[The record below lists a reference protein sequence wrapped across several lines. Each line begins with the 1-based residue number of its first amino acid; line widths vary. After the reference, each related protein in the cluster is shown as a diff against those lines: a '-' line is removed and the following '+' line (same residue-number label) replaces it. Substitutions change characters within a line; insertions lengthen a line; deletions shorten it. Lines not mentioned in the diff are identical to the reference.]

1 LVFEGPD
8 FPTILDRFTAQTGRA
23 QLPPYWAF
31 APWKTR
37 DFYRNDK
44 EVLDDLDRYRKLGLP
59 ASVISIDS
67 PWATNYNTYEFNPK
81 QFADAPGMVRH
92 LHDEGYKLVVW
103 HTSWINSLTNAP
115 WEDTLQD
122 KVPATASPNF
132 AEASAKGYLLKL
144 QNGSDYI
151 STWWKGTGGLIDFT
165 NPDAKKWWQGQVAK
179 AIAAGADGFKNDDAE
194 GNFIGDVK
202 FASGEDLRMV
212 RNRYAVDYNRAVA
225 EVLTEKKGKD
235 WIMLQ
240 RSGTT
245 GSHMLPFFWAGD
257 NDASFSTTN
266 GLPTVVTAG
275 LNAGLSGI
283 SNWVSDLGGYNK
295 TARTDPDPEL
305 FVRWTQYC
313 ALSPGMEMMT
323 SYNWGPWD
331 YGDEALRNF
340 RQYSVLHMS
349 LFPYRYAAAQESAR
363 NGLPILRALV
373 LMHQTDPDARAA
385 ETQYYLGPDLLVA
398 PILSRVTQREVYL
411 PEGEWVDYWSGQRLK
426 GRQTL
431 TVTAA
436 KDRIPLYVRAGAILP
451 KIPDDVMTLVPTSE
465 FSNRNVQGLDN
476 RRVYEMYPG
485 DDPVNLRDFEGRTL
499 ARSGNSLTITG
510 DPAHVILRWRFGS
523 PRSVNV
529 DGRTITLTGRAN
541 GLRTVEFDHNGTSS
555 IRWQ

>member
-1 LVFEGPD
+1 
-8 FPTILDRFTAQTGRA
+8 
-23 QLPPYWAF
+23 
-31 APWKTR
+31 
-37 DFYRNDK
+37 
-44 EVLDDLDRYRKLGLP
+44 
-59 ASVISIDS
+59 
-67 PWATNYNTYEFNPK
+67 
-81 QFADAPGMVRH
+81 
-92 LHDEGYKLVVW
+92 
-103 HTSWINSLTNAP
+103 
-115 WEDTLQD
+115 
-122 KVPATASPNF
+122 
-132 AEASAKGYLLKL
+132 
-144 QNGSDYI
+144 
-151 STWWKGTGGLIDFT
+151 
-165 NPDAKKWWQGQVAK
+165 
-179 AIAAGADGFKNDDAE
+179 
-194 GNFIGDVK
+194 
-202 FASGEDLRMV
+202 
-212 RNRYAVDYNRAVA
+212 
-225 EVLTEKKGKD
+225 
-235 WIMLQ
+235 
-240 RSGTT
+240 
-245 GSHMLPFFWAGD
+245 
-257 NDASFSTTN
+257 
-266 GLPTVVTAG
+266 
-275 LNAGLSGI
+275 
-283 SNWVSDLGGYNK
+283 
-295 TARTDPDPEL
+295 
-305 FVRWTQYC
+305 
-313 ALSPGMEMMT
+313 MMT